1 MVQKTLKVSG
11 LGLVLKNIQ
20 IGNPLPSTLFR
31 FCDLQQTAV
40 SLPSKYIL
48 HSIEI
53 SSICITFVYKSKS
66 V

>member
-31 FCDLQQTAV
+31 FYDLQQNAV
-40 SLPSKYIL
+40 SLLLSGK
-48 HSIEI
+48 
-53 SSICITFVYKSKS
+53 FYKDFK
-66 V
+66 